1 MFLTQFMPLV
11 SFNNPWKH
19 QKTRVFCFQEVSKET
34 SGMKWVNFSK
44 ELLIIGENKWHQT
57 LIREQKSISIQ
68 TSRNLGRVHNFLVI
82 NLWKKRLI
90 SEIYGHSI
98 PSLKSQ
104 KKSAF
109 LMFTRPVSMVS
120 AAHPG
125 FKPQIL
131 EHLFRR
137 TVPLAVSDPCSSLC
151 IINFSWYWLYSVI

>member
-44 ELLIIGENKWHQT
+44 ELLIIGENKW
-57 LIREQKSISIQ
+57 SISIQ

-104 KKSAF
+104 KKSVF
-109 LMFTRPVSMVS
+109 LMFTGPVSMVS

-151 IINFSWYWLYSVI
+151 IINFSWYWLHSVI